1 MFGVSLAGLLVFVV
15 ISVPL
20 IGYSSTFIAKNVF
33 DINLKGVGSDEN
45 RFSARHMDATGAAY
59 NSFFNLGL
67 SKVNFISHYTQHKTA
82 GKITF
87 EYIYWELWV
96 LDNFDF
102 NSALKLFNNLVAD
115 RVRGVE
121 LVSTQVDAK
130 TFRIALKID
139 GVETHKVIFSK
150 TGVEVENDA
159 KSIAMVDVDKK
170 IPKIHYIGPAKVA
183 IIIDDIGYRQEV
195 ERQFLSL
202 NAKLTFAILPYSP
215 QGKNFAEQ
223 AHRLGNEVMLHLPM
237 EPKAY
242 PEIKPG
248 KGGLL
253 LNMSNDILRK
263 TLKSNMSQIPYIKGI
278 NNHMGSAFTSDAEK
292 MALILKDIKKSGL
305 FFIDSRT
312 AGSARGYEV
321 AKAMGIPTAMRNV
334 FLDHDPRSEQISRQ
348 FDLLM
353 EIAKRKGSAIAI
365 GHPHTAT
372 LNTLRV
378 KLSELAK
385 NKIIVVSASQ
395 LVH

>member
-1 MFGVSLAGLLVFVV
+1 
-15 ISVPL
+15 
-20 IGYSSTFIAKNVF
+20 
-33 DINLKGVGSDEN
+33 
-45 RFSARHMDATGAAY
+45 MDATGAAY

-67 SKVNFISHYTQHKTA
+67 SKVNFISHYTQPKTA
-82 GKITF
+82 GNLTF

-102 NSALKLFNNLVAD
+102 TSALNLFKDLVAD
-115 RVRGVE
+115 RVKGVE
-121 LVSTQVDAK
+121 MVSTQIDAK
-130 TFRIALKID
+130 TYRIALKLD
-139 GVETHKVIFSK
+139 GIETHKVIFSK

-159 KSIAMVDVDKK
+159 KSIAMVDVKK
-170 IPKIHYIGPAKVA
+170 TIPKIRYTGPAKVA

-195 ERQFLSL
+195 EKQFLTFK
-202 NAKLTFAILPYSP
+202 AKLTFAVLPFSP

-223 AHRLGNEVMLHLPM
+223 AHRLGNEVMLHIPM
-237 EPKAY
+237 QPKAY

-253 LNMSNDILRK
+253 LNMSDQELIS
-263 TLKSNMSQIPYIKGI
+263 TLVADMSQIPHVKGV

-292 MALILKDIKKSGL
+292 MALILKEIKKRDY
-305 FFIDSRT
+305 FFLDSRT

-334 FLDHDPRSEQISRQ
+334 FLDHDPRPEHIARQ

-353 EIAKRKGSAIAI
+353 EIAKRKGFAIAI

-372 LNTLRV
+372 LNTLRQ
-378 KLSELAK
+378 KLPELAK
-385 NKIIVVSASQ
+385 NNIIVVSASQ
-395 LVH
+395 LVQ